1 MTIHLLDQTV
11 HLDIYIDASDAE
23 FEDDVCFRFVED
35 CPEDE
40 KIFCGGETELY
51 LTREQ
56 ARQIRDRLIKVLEEG
71 DAK

>member
-40 KIFCGGETELY
+40 KVL
-51 LTREQ
+51 LT
-56 ARQIRDRLIKVLEEG
+56 
-71 DAK
+71 